1 MRREKQIQED
11 FLKCLSSLTD
21 LGRTKNELKKIKKRR
36 NREICTLCREHFNF
50 DEEWDMEDLMI
61 LLTNSWD
68 SLCIDCSNFLY
79 DQKRFSMDK
88 ALLYIRDKIDNIKSL
103 QKTTSD
109 EAFLYIRNKINS
121 IQSLQKTTNFDP
133 GPGYSGVS
141 PNYMILKEL
150 WPGVFTSK
158 RLI

>member
-1 MRREKQIQED
+1 
-11 FLKCLSSLTD
+11 
-21 LGRTKNELKKIKKRR
+21 
-36 NREICTLCREHFNF
+36 
-50 DEEWDMEDLMI
+50 MI

-68 SLCIDCSNFLY
+68 SLCIDCSDFLY
-79 DQKRFSMDK
+79 DQKWFSMDE
-88 ALLYIRDKIDNIKSL
+88 ALLYIRNKIDNIKSL

-121 IQSLQKTTNFDP
+121 IQSLQKTINSDP

-141 PNYMILKEL
+141 PNYEILKEL